1 MKTIDNKVLEGY
13 NKGIELNRLHEGL
26 GLIEFERTKEL
37 LLEYLPTAPAI
48 IYDIG
53 GGYGEY
59 SVWLSSLGYEVHLF
73 DISPKNIEMSE
84 ELQERSGGK
93 IHSVFVSDARSI
105 SREDCSAD
113 AILLMGP
120 LYHIVEKDERL
131 LALNECRRLLKPGGV
146 LFCAAITPYATML
159 WAVTTYDKNGLL
171 DESEFTEMLK
181 TEITTGNHLPNE
193 SSKYR
198 GIGHSF
204 FHNPDVLK
212 DELWAGGFTN
222 NDVRGVIGPC
232 WLIPNLDEVWK
243 TPEKRESI
251 MRIVRMCDKENGI
264 LGLSTHILSISR
276 KEYQYC

>member
-73 DISPKNIEMSE
+73 DISPKNIEMSG
-84 ELQERSGGK
+84 ELQKRSGVK
-93 IHSVFVSDARSI
+93 IHSASVSDARSI

-131 LALNECRRLLKPGGV
+131 LALNECRRLLKPDGV

-181 TEITTGNHLPNE
+181 TEIATGNHIPNE

-198 GIGHSF
+198 GIGRSF

-212 DELWAGGFTN
+212 DELSAGGFTN

-232 WLIPNLDEVWK
+232 WLIPNLDEAWK

-264 LGLSTHILSISR
+264 LGLSTHLLSISQ
-276 KEYQYC
+276 KEYQY